1 MVRSLALVSTM
12 LCAAAFVSAQ
22 APVDRPDPA
31 AGQPA
36 VQQPASPAAQQP
48 APSAD
53 RPSASTAGKVTYSG
67 CVKPGTAPG
76 TFVLDS
82 AELSPAAGAGGA
94 VGTSGAMKTTLNL
107 TTKPGTDLKAHTGH
121 KIEVSGSIAP
131 PKAAPAD
138 AGAASSSAK
147 PAQEFNVDSI
157 KMVAASC
164 TP

>member
-1 MVRSLALVSTM
+1 
-12 LCAAAFVSAQ
+12 
-22 APVDRPDPA
+22 
-31 AGQPA
+31 
-36 VQQPASPAAQQP
+36 
-48 APSAD
+48 
-53 RPSASTAGKVTYSG
+53 
-67 CVKPGTAPG
+67 
-76 TFVLDS
+76 
-82 AELSPAAGAGGA
+82 
-94 VGTSGAMKTTLNL
+94 MKTTLNL